1 MKSDAEW
8 YFEQSR
14 KNRRYYYVF
23 FTLLQ
28 HYKIPLWSE
37 ATPEQKNTVS
47 VALKKSLDYLE
58 RQNIEW
64 TNLSS
69 EEKEQW
75 LKKAIEIL

>member
-14 KNRRYYYVF
+14 NNRRYYYAF

-69 EEKEQW
+69 EEKERW
-75 LKKAIEIL
+75 MKKAIEIL

>member
-14 KNRRYYYVF
+14 KSRMYYYVF

-28 HYKIPLWSE
+28 HYEIPLWSE
-37 ATPEQKNTVS
+37 ATPGQKNTVS
-47 VALKKSLDYLE
+47 VALKKSLDY
-58 RQNIEW
+58 NIEW

-69 EEKEQW
+69 EEKERW
-75 LKKAIEIL
+75 MKKAIEIL

>member
-14 KNRRYYYVF
+14 RSRMYYYVF

-28 HYKIPLWSE
+28 HNKIPSWSE
-37 ATPEQKNTVS
+37 ATPEQKHTIS

-64 TNLSS
+64 TNLSR